1 MPNWVDQEFVVK
13 GPREDIERFCTL
25 ALTGDVRGANILDDD
40 GPTFHF
46 DRVCPIPKAEAR
58 ACQDEHRTA
67 ILLQAIRSHTQA
79 QFSLQSSW
87 TYPGHFYATRLL
99 RDWPTLQ
106 FCCAINE
113 DMGNFQGL
121 IAGIDG
127 MFFHCVESADAPY
140 DRRRHLRRVRA
151 LKRKWADAVEVDRP
165 WIVVLPFRFKR
176 RVSYDVDATF
186 DECGN
191 ILQLRSEAEVRR
203 LIRRRTALR
212 VFRRSTVTGDLRQVR
227 AYRRGNPYA

>member
-1 MPNWVDQEFVVK
+1 MPNWVDQEFVVN
-13 GPREDIERFCTL
+13 GPREDIDRFCAL
-25 ALTGDVRGANILDDD
+25 AVTGDVRRGNIFDDD

-46 DRVCPIPKAEAR
+46 DRVCAISRADAR
-58 ACQDEHRTA
+58 ACEDEHRSA
-67 ILLQAIRSHTQA
+67 ILLQVIRSHTQA

-121 IAGIDG
+121 IAGIHG
-127 MFFHCVESADAPY
+127 TFFDCVESADAPY
-140 DRRRHLRRVRA
+140 NRRRHLRRVRV
-151 LKRKWADAVEVDRP
+151 LKRKWAQAVEADRP
-165 WIVVLPFRFKR
+165 WRVVFPFRFR
-176 RVSYDVDATF
+176 RRIWYDVDAAF

-191 ILQLRSEAEVRR
+191 ILQLRSEAEVRSV
-203 LIRRRTALR
+203 IRRRRAVR
-212 VFRRSTVTGDLRQVR
+212 VFRRAARTGKLREVR
-227 AYRRGNPYA
+227 TYRRGNPYP